1 MILFMNLKLPIDNL
15 AAQSNTQVF
24 LVDFCLL
31 PGGGRDLRHEDGDG
45 RPVADQRHCQSNA
58 RGRGGQD

>member
-1 MILFMNLKLPIDNL
+1 MNLKLPIDNL

-24 LVDFCLL
+24 LVDLCVL

-45 RPVADQRHCQSNA
+45 GPDQRQ
-58 RGRGGQD
+58 RGRPGHSRQCR